1 MVTPAQCRAARGL
14 LDWSRQTLADKA
26 GVSLRTLTYFEGG
39 KRRPVPAVMAAVV
52 AALERAGVEF
62 TEADG
67 VQRRLGARRD
77 LEQPVHMSPPPA
89 VRAGGV

>member
-1 MVTPAQCRAARGL
+1 
-14 LDWSRQTLADKA
+14 
-26 GVSLRTLTYFEGG
+26 
-39 KRRPVPAVMAAVV
+39 MAAVV